1 MKIDAESNKPAA
13 QWNPKANALTKIR
26 KIKGVNFLNS
36 KWHLFGAWLH
46 QKLGHTGKEILYFP
60 V

>member
-26 KIKGVNFLNS
+26 KIKGVNF
-36 KWHLFGAWLH
+36 
-46 QKLGHTGKEILYFP
+46 
-60 V
+60 